1 MRSPV
6 VAKAAVRR
14 RRAPAALRESLA
26 VLGGK
31 PVGAVRAPRWP
42 RFTMRSIER
51 VAQLLAAGETV
62 VIGRR
67 GVVEEAERAIEA
79 FHPGKRVL
87 LLSSGF
93 SALHAALMGLEIG
106 PGDEVITTPYTFG
119 ASTSCILHAGAV
131 PVYVDVDP
139 VSGLIDPRRIAA
151 AITPRTRAILPVHL
165 YGQPADMPAIG
176 RIARRHGLAVIEDGS
191 QAHGATIQGQPVGQ
205 FSDAAGFSCMGG
217 KLLATSE
224 AGYLLASKDEVYWR
238 AALMCQH
245 WGRSDDPGFPAELR
259 PYADTLIAS
268 YRVSPLAAALFPQQL
283 AKMPREI
290 EGRRTNARQFR
301 EAMKG
306 VDWIEMPAHR
316 PGFSSS
322 HHMVT
327 FNYLEERTGVPRAKM
342 LRALQAE
349 GAPVFVYV
357 REALPALKRMRWKGY
372 RGPRPFWMDQLR
384 RAKVDYGRA
393 ALPGCERKVARSMEI
408 VWNFY
413 RPDARAMERLAE
425 CFHKVGRHLDALRG
439 ES

>member
-1 MRSPV
+1 MRT
-6 VAKAAVRR
+6 R
-14 RRAPAALRESLA
+14 PARGESLA
-26 VLGGK
+26 LLGGA
-31 PVGAVRAPRWP
+31 PVGEVRAPQWP
-42 RFTMRSIER
+42 RFTMRQIER
-51 VAQLLAAGETV
+51 VAQLLHTGETV

-67 GVVEEAERAIEA
+67 GVVEEAERAIA
-79 FHPGKRVL
+79 AYHPGKRVL
-87 LLSSGF
+87 LLNSGF

-119 ASTSCILHAGAV
+119 ATTSCILFAGAV

-139 VSGLIDPRRIAA
+139 VSGLIDPRKVAA

-165 YGQPADMPAIG
+165 YGQPADMPALQ
-176 RIARRHGLAVIEDGS
+176 RIARRRGLAVIEDGS

-217 KLLATSE
+217 KILATSE

-245 WGRSDDPGFPAELR
+245 WGRRGEAGFPAELG
-259 PYADTLIAS
+259 PHADTLIAS
-268 YRVSPLAAALFPQQL
+268 YRVSPLIAALFPGQL
-283 AKMPREI
+283 AKMPAEI
-290 EGRRTNARQFR
+290 EGRRANARAFR

-306 VDWIEMPAHR
+306 VEWIEFPAHR

-322 HHMVT
+322 HHMLT
-327 FNYLEERTGVPRAKM
+327 FNYLEERTGVPRAAM

-357 REALPALKRMRWKGY
+357 REPLHRLRRLRWKGY
-372 RGPRPFWMDQLR
+372 RGPRPFWMEQLR
-384 RAKVDYGRA
+384 RAKADYGRVS
-393 ALPGCERKVARSMEI
+393 LPACERKVERSVEI

-413 RPDARAMERLAE
+413 RPDGRAMQRLAE
-425 CFHKVGRHLDALRG
+425 CFHKVGRHLDALRSLQS
-439 ES
+439 EEKTR

>member
-1 MRSPV
+1 MS
-6 VAKAAVRR
+6 
-14 RRAPAALRESLA
+14 RERLA

-31 PVGAVRAPRWP
+31 PVGMARAPRWP
-42 RFTMRSIER
+42 RFNMRSIER

-67 GVVEEAERAIEA
+67 GVVAEAERAIGEL
-79 FHPGKRVL
+79 HPGKRVL
-87 LLSSGF
+87 LLNSGF

-119 ASTSCILHAGAV
+119 ASSSCILSAGAV
-131 PVYVDVDP
+131 PVFVDVDP

-151 AITPRTRAILPVHL
+151 AVGPRTRAVLAVHL

-176 RIARRHGLAVIEDGS
+176 KIARKHGLAVIEDGS
-191 QAHGATIQGQPVGQ
+191 QAHGATIEGTPVGQ

-217 KLLATSE
+217 KILATSE
-224 AGYLLASKDEVYWR
+224 AGYLLASRDEVYWR

-245 WGRSDDPGFPAELR
+245 WGRSDEEGFPAELK

-283 AKMPREI
+283 AKLPAEI
-290 EGRRTNARQFR
+290 EGRRKNARWFR
-301 EAMKG
+301 AAMKG
-306 VDWIEMPAHR
+306 VDWIEMPAER

-322 HHMVT
+322 HHMLT
-327 FNYLEERTGVPRAKM
+327 FNYLEERTGVPRATV

-349 GAPVFVYV
+349 GAPVFVYI
-357 REALPALKRMRWKGY
+357 REALPRLARMRWRKY
-372 RGPRPFWMDQLR
+372 RGPRPPWMDQLR
-384 RAKVDYGRA
+384 RAKIDYERVP
-393 ALPGCERKVARSMEI
+393 LPRCERKVARSMEI

-439 ES
+439 ESR